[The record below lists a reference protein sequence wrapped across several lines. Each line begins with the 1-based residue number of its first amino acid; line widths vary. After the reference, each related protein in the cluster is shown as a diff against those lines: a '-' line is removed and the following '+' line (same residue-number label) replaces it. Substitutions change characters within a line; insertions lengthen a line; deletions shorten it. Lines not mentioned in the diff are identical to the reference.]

1 MRNIDRIRAMEAEQL
16 AGFLAESGAPVPT
29 EFCDILCAE
38 DCMICPFVGPN
49 GDKKAWQTYLESEY
63 GGEEK
68 EDDQEPQEPESIQT
82 DEQDTPEQERSTKE
96 NDGQGAERSAGSGP
110 AGGRG
115 H

>member
-1 MRNIDRIRAMEAEQL
+1 MRNIDRIRAMDAEQL
-16 AGFLAESGAPVPT
+16 AGFLVENGAPVPT

-68 EDDQEPQEPESIQT
+68 EDDQEPEELQT
-82 DEQDTPEQERSTKE
+82 DEQGDSEQGGNEKETDKQGSERS
-96 NDGQGAERSAGSGP
+96 DGSGP
-110 AGGRG
+110 AGGRNQ
-115 H
+115 